1 MAEKSSRL
9 NDLYIRL
16 QRRFHPEKDVTLL
29 VSDITEVLGCT
40 ARNVRLVLKE
50 MAENGWVQWS
60 PASGRGRRSRLV
72 FLRTQENISQ
82 HEIRVMLES
91 GRLAEMLTLVQG
103 NTAELESQIYQHLGT
118 VIEGERKIVR
128 VPWYRSLDMLQ
139 PWKPQRR
146 TERHLLR
153 QCFSGLTRY
162 DDELKRVVPDL
173 AHHWVKNEDA
183 TEWVF
188 YLRSGLKFSDGS
200 PLEAVDIE
208 KCLTAMSRSP
218 VFSRIYAGIA
228 KIESL
233 DKQRLR
239 ITLKQTDLYFADALS
254 HTSALIY
261 KNHKGKVI
269 YSGHWLVKSHDD
281 FNLVLKVNPWYH
293 GYRPVIDEVNIM
305 RIESDILDMGRIQ
318 VFYQGMSHGENK
330 APEPK
335 IERGSCF
342 LVVDGNG
349 RFGDE
354 ADRLFLNH
362 VLQPVDILKNTSHS
376 KKMNLALS
384 VAQGLLPGWYHRI
397 LDIVPPIR
405 HKMYRELTLAT
416 FEQPELEK
424 HAEGIVNILERYGI
438 KCKVVISSFQT
449 FFTSPPA
456 NVDLWLTNFVL
467 DDTNDCSLNYW
478 LQCDPVLER
487 CANGWIQE
495 KQQVATAIRSGQ
507 VCCESAIEQLVRTFT
522 HARWFIPLVYH
533 RVDHEQIR
541 HNSAFSNELGWVNF
555 SDAWFDIQ

>member
-16 QRRFHPEKDVTLL
+16 QRRFHPDKDVLL
-29 VSDITEVLGCT
+29 MVSDITEVLGCT
-40 ARNVRLVLKE
+40 SRNVRLILNE
-50 MAENGWVQWS
+50 MSDNGWVEWT

-72 FLRTQENISQ
+72 FLRSSENISQ
-82 HEIRVMLES
+82 HEIREMLKS
-91 GRLAEMLTLVQG
+91 GRLAEMLTLVHSD
-103 NTAELESQIYQHLGT
+103 TAELENQIYQHLGA
-118 VIEGERKIVR
+118 VVEGESKIVR
-128 VPWYRSLDMLQ
+128 VPWYRTLDRLE

-162 DDELKRVVPDL
+162 DDELNRVVPDL
-173 AHHWVKNEDA
+173 AHHWTKSEDA
-183 TEWVF
+183 TEWCF

-200 PLEAVDIE
+200 SLEAIDIE
-208 KCLTAMSRSP
+208 RCINALVRSP
-218 VFSRIYAGIA
+218 VFSRIYSGIA
-228 KIESL
+228 NIQSL

-239 ITLKQTDLYFADALS
+239 ITLKHADIHFADLLS

-261 KNHKGKVI
+261 KSHKGKLI

-293 GYRPVIDEVNIM
+293 GFRPVIDEVNIM

-318 VFYQGMSHGENK
+318 VFYQGMGNGEDK
-330 APEPK
+330 VSEPK

-349 RFGDE
+349 RFTDE
-354 ADRLFLNH
+354 EDRVFLNH
-362 VLQPVDILKNTSHS
+362 VLQPVDILKNTSHN

-405 HKMYRELTLAT
+405 HKMHRELTLAT

-424 HAEGIVNILERYGI
+424 HAEGIISILERYGI
-438 KCKVVISSFQT
+438 RCKVVTCSFQT
-449 FFTSPPA
+449 FYTTPPS

-467 DDTNDCSLNYW
+467 DDTNDCSLNNW
-478 LQCDPVLER
+478 LQCEPILER
-487 CANGWIQE
+487 CGNGWVQD
-495 KQQVATAIRSGQ
+495 KQQVAIEIRDGLNTS
-507 VCCESAIEQLVRTFT
+507 ENAIERLVRKFT
-522 HARWFIPLVYH
+522 YARWLIPLVYH

-555 SDAWFDIQ
+555 SDAWFDIR